1 MKRNRAEFSPSGGN
15 GAVEFLSAE
24 YVPTGFSPVT
34 KERRVLARRRAGGFL
49 TANLGGT
56 AEVSRLLSQRN
67 LSQVLYDG
75 MRVFF

>member
-34 KERRVLARRRAGGFL
+34 KERRVLARRRAGGFF

-56 AEVSRLLSQRN
+56 AEVSRLLSQRY
-67 LSQVLYDG
+67 L
-75 MRVFF
+75 

>member
-34 KERRVLARRRAGGFL
+34 KERRVLARRRGGGFFYRQFGWHRRSFK
-49 TANLGGT
+49 AFVPKIPVYRSFLG
-56 AEVSRLLSQRN
+56 AEV
-67 LSQVLYDG
+67 
-75 MRVFF
+75 FF